1 MNGFIV
7 LAKNTEGLRVELNRI
22 APVTASARCHQ
33 PLLSDNETLLTWGR
47 PEGDISWA
55 VRGKESFLVLSGYLL
70 EIQGESELSSQTEA
84 AEALLRMLDG
94 ASSHTAIGQ
103 LLKRLYGSFGIFYRN
118 TVRDETIC
126 ISDRVASRPLWRKW
140 DDPGWIVSS
149 HSIAIAMAGR
159 TPSFDPAV
167 LSAFLL
173 YGGSIEPTHSL
184 FTDVQAVPPGTI
196 MRLHRKGGVEEHR
209 WYQFRHQPDHQRSV
223 GNWVDLAVERLVRAA
238 SRLVRGSRKPTIFF
252 SGGVD
257 SRLTAAALKAAG
269 GNPLLVTLGDGRNVE
284 VRVARMAAKALGL
297 RHTIVL
303 RDKHWYFR
311 ALPRAVYETGAS
323 YEFTHGHFSAAAS
336 RVSDECGSDTF
347 LLGDLCEA
355 FSKLF
360 CAANGVGGRLWT
372 PEEFVDVFDSLR
384 LPLYRP
390 ADRAGTLSLLNAHV
404 RRDVE
409 EAMRR
414 QILERYQQVS
424 AVSSDPLIVGD
435 YFFRWESAPTL
446 PTFYMFLDLR
456 ATAAERNIMFD
467 PDVYELLQ
475 WLPSSLRH
483 SNNFGARLI
492 HRLQPLA
499 AWMPNSNTLLPLCLP
514 PEAHRLSGRVTPHL
528 AKLRRKLIG
537 DSHRTTSSWPK
548 HAFLYVTDP
557 AWRKSFE
564 NVLADGDLFDDGL
577 FDRDAIRCCWQ
588 AFVDGEHRRVADV
601 QKLLQLGLTKKLLQA
616 GWPGF
621 VRSCA
626 LSDSEVK

>member
-7 LAKNTEGLRVELNRI
+7 LGKGTEGLRVEMNRI
-22 APVTASARCHQ
+22 APVTAGARCHQ
-33 PLLSDNETLLTWGR
+33 SLLSDDETLLMWGR

-55 VRGKESFLVLSGYLL
+55 IHGKASFLILSGYLL
-70 EIQGESELSSQTEA
+70 EIQGESEFCSQIKA

-94 ASSHTAIGQ
+94 ASSHVAIAQ
-103 LLKRLYGSFGIFYRN
+103 LLKRLYGSFSIFYRN
-118 TVRDETIC
+118 TILDEMIC
-126 ISDRVASRPLWRKW
+126 ISDRVASRPLWWRW
-140 DDPGWIVSS
+140 NNPGWIVSS
-149 HSIAIAMAGR
+149 HPTAIAMCMR
-159 TPSFDPAV
+159 TPTFDPTALCV
-167 LSAFLL
+167 FLL
-173 YGGSIEPTHSL
+173 YGGSIEPTRSL
-184 FTDVQAVPPGTI
+184 FTDVKAVPPGTI
-196 MRLHRKGGVEEHR
+196 VRLNGKGRAEEHH
-209 WYQFRHQPDHQRSV
+209 WYQFRHKPDYQRSLR
-223 GNWVDLAVERLVRAA
+223 NWVDLTSERLVRAA
-238 SRLVRGSRKPTIFF
+238 SRLIRGSRELAIFF

-269 GNPLLVTLGDGRNVE
+269 GNPLLVTLGDGRNLE
-284 VRVARMAAKALGL
+284 VQVASVAAKALGL
-297 RHTIVL
+297 RHKVVL
-303 RDKHWYFR
+303 RDKHWYLR
-311 ALPRAVYETGAS
+311 GLPGAVYETGTG

-336 RVSDECGSDTF
+336 RVRDECGSDTF

-372 PEEFVDVFDSLR
+372 PEEFVGAFDTLR

-390 ADRAGTLSLLNAHV
+390 ADRAGTLALLHAHV

-414 QILERYQQVS
+414 QMLERYQQVS

-435 YFFRWESAPTL
+435 YFFRWQSAPTL

-475 WLPSSLRH
+475 WLPSSVRH

-514 PEAHRLSGRVTPHL
+514 PEVHRLSGRVRPL
-528 AKLRRKLIG
+528 LGKLRRKLIS
-537 DSHRTTSSWPK
+537 DSHRTTTSWQK
-548 HAFLYVTDP
+548 SAVLYVTDP
-557 AWRKSFE
+557 VWRQSFA
-564 NVLADGDLFDDGL
+564 NVLADGDLFDDEL

-588 AFVDGEHRRVADV
+588 AFVDGEHRRAADV
-601 QKLLQLGLTKKLLQA
+601 EKLVQLGLTRRLLQS
-616 GWPGF
+616 GWPDF
-621 VRSCA
+621 FRSCDW
-626 LSDSEVK
+626 SDSNVK